1 MKPIPG
7 TLRGGGAVFAPTH
20 WSQVLLAAESRSPA
34 DAQVALAELYQAYW
48 PPLYSF
54 VRRRGHGAADAQ
66 DLVQGFFVHL
76 LERKVFARADPEKGK
91 FRSFLLG
98 ALRRFLADARDR
110 DRALK
115 RGGGRQFVT
124 LDEARVEAEARALA
138 GQTNAA
144 ENDGQEDRLFER
156 RWAAALV
163 NGALAR
169 LHAEPAVAHGGPADL
184 FEALLPFVTGRPPL
198 PDQAELA
205 ARFDLPPV
213 TLRSHVHRLR
223 QRFRQSLRD
232 EVARTVSTRAQIDE
246 ELQHLRRV
254 LTAG

>member
-1 MKPIPG
+1 MG
-7 TLRGGGAVFAPTH
+7 
-20 WSQVLLAAESRSPA
+20 
-34 DAQVALAELYQAYW
+34 ELYQAYW

-54 VRRRGHGAADAQ
+54 VRRRGHGPADAQ

-76 LERKVFARADPEKGK
+76 LEREAFARADPEKGK

-98 ALRRFLADARDR
+98 ALQRFLADAHDR
-110 DRALK
+110 ARALK
-115 RGGGRQFVT
+115 RGGGRPFVSW
-124 LDEARVEAEARALA
+124 EEGRAEAEAQALA
-138 GQTNAA
+138 GWTHAA
-144 ENDGQEDRLFER
+144 GNGGNEDQLFEQ

-163 NGALAR
+163 VGALAR
-169 LHAEPAVAHGGPADL
+169 LRAEPAGTDDGPAAL

-205 ARFDLPPV
+205 ARFHLPPA

-223 QRFRQSLRD
+223 QRFRQALRD
-232 EVARTVSTRAQIDE
+232 EVARTVSTRAQVDE

-254 LTAG
+254 LTTG